1 MAQWRAYVGRT
12 TDLTT
17 VSDEV
22 AAGHV
27 ATLRQWEAREITLQ
41 HQVHHLQAA
50 VTYEAASAGS
60 GSKPAALMSVA
71 GAAATEEAALA
82 AAPDK
87 EAAKAAASK
96 PPFHRGDSDRATV
109 AALKEGLRKWVL
121 PGRVLVGGGGS
132 MPRSAHLFDDGDRDS
147 CRLGVDFTGV
157 FEREE
162 LESLLK
168 EVSSASGAMLPIF
181 QTVPS

>member
-1 MAQWRAYVGRT
+1 VDGVALTAAQPLA
-12 TDLTT
+12 
-17 VSDEV
+17 
-22 AAGHV
+22 
-27 ATLRQWEAREITLQ
+27 
-41 HQVHHLQAA
+41 
-50 VTYEAASAGS
+50 
-60 GSKPAALMSVA
+60 A
-71 GAAATEEAALA
+71 GAAGWSGSRAGVVRVTRDVYRE
-82 AAPDK
+82 
-87 EAAKAAASK
+87 
-96 PPFHRGDSDRATV
+96 DSDRATV